1 MLPMGLSKVS
11 IIGTGSMGTVTALM
25 LQSQGID
32 VTLWGA
38 FETSVTALIQTREN
52 KRHLSGFPIPQ
63 EIHIT
68 SDIHEAV
75 GDTELLVS
83 TVPTQHSRGV
93 WERLAPALKK
103 PTPIVSFAKGIE
115 IGTLLR
121 PTQILTDT
129 LEKAGAPVGAIGAI
143 SGPTIAEELARCLPA
158 TVIAASEDEA
168 FAKLLQQT
176 FTSNCFRVY
185 TLTDLMGVELAGATK
200 NVIAL
205 AAGILDGLQAGN
217 NAKSA
222 LLARGLAEIL
232 RLGTAMG
239 AQHDTFFGIAGV
251 GDLATTCFSP
261 TGRNRSCG
269 EKLGQGMTCQQI
281 LDSSNDVVEGI
292 PTSKAVMQLARQYNV
307 EMPITEAINRVLF
320 DNLDP
325 ISAISQL
332 MSRQVKAEQV

>member
-1 MLPMGLSKVS
+1 MLFMGINKAS

-25 LQSQGID
+25 LKSQGLDI
-32 VTLWGA
+32 TLWGA
-38 FETSVTALIQTREN
+38 FESSVDAMIQTRQN
-52 KRHLSGFPIPQ
+52 LKHLPGYPIPP

-68 SDIHEAV
+68 ADIHEALQ
-75 GDTELLVS
+75 DTQLLIS
-83 TVPTQHSRGV
+83 TVPTQHIRSV
-93 WERLAPALKK
+93 WGRLAEHIDK
-103 PTPIVSFAKGIE
+103 PLPIVSMAKGIE
-115 IGTLLR
+115 IGTLLS

-129 LEKAGAPVGAIGAI
+129 LEKNHAPLGPMATI

-158 TVIAASEDEA
+158 TVIAASKDEA
-168 FAKLLQQT
+168 FAKLLQET
-176 FTSNCFRVY
+176 FTCNWFRVY
-185 TLTDLMGVELAGATK
+185 TLTDLRGVELAGATK

-239 AQHDTFFGIAGV
+239 AQPETFFGIAGV

-269 EKLGQGMTCQQI
+269 EKLGQGQTAQQI
-281 LDSSNDVVEGI
+281 LDESNDVVEGI
-292 PTSKAVMQLARQYNV
+292 PTTQAVMELAKAYNV
-307 EMPITEAINRVLF
+307 EMPITAAVYQVLF
-320 DNLDP
+320 ENLDP
-325 ISAISQL
+325 ITAISQL
-332 MSRQVKAEQV
+332 MNRQLKSEQV